1 MKTHFNMK
9 GYEPRL
15 TLKKRYKATRK
26 WPIAGCEII
35 HAGQEAE
42 LGSGSLYITLQ
53 WMLNNSILT
62 SSGLLIMVAM
72 EMYRI

>member
-15 TLKKRYKATRK
+15 ALKKRYKATRK